1 MRIVEV
7 EEYLDAKSDDTM
19 MGVREEK
26 DTLSLRFPV
35 VGSRFGKPRWQKKK
49 KKTVGPKSPTTK
61 RETKILFSLH
71 ALFLEKEILSP
82 RDTLFVVGA
91 CKKKCKYCSG

>member
-1 MRIVEV
+1 MRIESKKTSYVLCYVCVYVRIVEV

-26 DTLSLRFPV
+26 RYSLSSFPRRFALESHD
-35 VGSRFGKPRWQKKK
+35 GKKK
-49 KKTVGPKSPTTK
+49 EKTVGSKSPTK

-71 ALFLEKEILSP
+71 TLFLEKEILSLP
-82 RDTLFVVGA
+82 
-91 CKKKCKYCSG
+91 